1 MNQNSITMIKSAIRI
16 FGILIRDK
24 EKESGCVQE
33 ILARYVNSIKT
44 RLGIYEVEHSE
55 NHPYGLI
62 LIQVIGSEEEMERF
76 EKEIYAIE
84 GVEIQHM
91 FFEP

>member
-1 MNQNSITMIKSAIRI
+1 MISSTIRI

-24 EKESGCVQE
+24 EKEDGCIQK

-44 RLGIYEVEHSE
+44 RLGIYDVEDRQ
-55 NHPYGLI
+55 NYPYGLI
-62 LIQVIGSEEEMERF
+62 FIQVVGNEEDMNRF
-76 EKEIYAIE
+76 EKEIYMIE

-91 FFEP
+91 FFQS

>member
-1 MNQNSITMIKSAIRI
+1 MLTSTIRI

-33 ILARYVNSIKT
+33 ILGRYVNSIKT
-44 RLGIYEVEHSE
+44 RFGIYDVEHRES
-55 NHPYGLI
+55 HPHGLI
-62 LIQVIGSEEEMERF
+62 VIQVIGDDEDMDQF
-76 EKEIYAIE
+76 EKEIYMIE

-91 FFEP
+91 FFES

>member
-1 MNQNSITMIKSAIRI
+1 MIGSTIRI

-24 EKESGCVQE
+24 EKEKACVQQ

-44 RLGIYEVEHSE
+44 RLGIYDIEHSE
-55 NHPYGLI
+55 SHPYGLI
-62 LIQVIGSEEEMERF
+62 LIQVVGTEKEMDQF
-76 EKEIYAIE
+76 EKEIYMID

-91 FFEP
+91 FFRS

>member
-1 MNQNSITMIKSAIRI
+1 MIGSTIRI

-24 EKESGCVQE
+24 DKENGCVQE

-44 RLGIYEVEHSE
+44 RLGIYEVEHVE
-55 NHPYGLI
+55 NYPYGLI
-62 LIQVIGSEEEMERF
+62 LIQVIGSEKDMDRF

-91 FFEP
+91 FFKP